1 MEIVCP
7 TGAPVRKGRSI
18 FLGIGCCRGYAL
30 FGGSGRC
37 VPTKP
42 GELAAGGMME
52 DNDDDDAKLQEE
64 IQAELDKISISS
76 LEKDDVDSD
85 SKSETQSD
93 DSDTDVD
100 ELPES
105 VLHCIDVIKNKSKT
119 VEELILQD
127 LEDPDVLSY
136 SYGTV
141 SNNHVDLKIELSTED
156 KANPEQLMKMLSEI
170 EKEEFLRNKTHRG
183 SPDSVPEPDPHDSPV
198 NEHVLPEDADIEF
211 GYCEVEERCKQS
223 FEAWQDKQKEL
234 EDQEKE
240 TLKAQRERE
249 EKQFQEEEEKRHCWM
264 KQFEVEK
271 KKLENIQKQEQDKM
285 NDELHREEKMWK
297 EKFKQHEEFIR
308 NLHLQMEEERIR
320 FRDLQEKE
328 KMRLL
333 KLQHNAAIKIQAKYK
348 AFVAYQKYGPI
359 IKEQI
364 EIKKRKAQEWKEKE
378 AKIRQ
383 MEEEKRKRLEEEQR
397 IEEEIKKQKQ
407 EERKR
412 REKEYED
419 KKNLVRREK
428 EQLLNKEKL
437 RLREEARKQ
446 QIVSRALKKGEGN
459 AKHLTVEETTEN
471 KDDIAKKRGN
481 EKSEKL
487 EGDPLWL
494 VEELSNREN
503 VDRQLVF
510 RQSIQ
515 VQLKESISN
524 QAILAEFKMEE
535 KNENLGKQQ
544 CSQKLVKQERK
555 LENIDQKNELEN
567 PDLKENVTEQFQLQ
581 ELKSQ
586 TQKEELM
593 KPAITENVRQ
603 ETQIIILGHNQEIIG
618 EKNNEAQK
626 VTKDNQHDKIQ
637 KVEKEEREQNGTL
650 YKENNISVMSMKQ
663 KLLPLKLENSEDI
676 HKNVILQ
683 EKERDLKSK
692 ETQENS
698 KDNAL
703 NTDVIFN
710 VSDAT
715 IKVEGKINKQNYI
728 LGRQSPC
735 EDLGGCNAKNSL
747 IFKEVNSV
755 KSQMKEIPEEG
766 HENRTECEIILTCS
780 VPEPALLSS
789 IEEKRL
795 AWMKSFKPWFEIF
808 KQSQQKKIVKRK
820 RLVKCPANTMPPLN
834 TLEILRCGP
843 WNTLQQVTTV
853 TFQDLP
859 GCSLS
864 TLAECANLQFLS
876 LQRCGLTS
884 LHNLSNCKKL
894 KYIDAQEN
902 HIETI
907 SCENLADLCVVL
919 LSKNQLT
926 SFHGLDG
933 CTNIQNLELSHNKI
947 TRIGGLESL
956 KNLQRL
962 IVDHNQLI
970 STRGLCDTPTIIHL
984 DCSYNHLTEVEGIEN
999 CGLLQILKLQGNYL
1013 SELPSLE
1020 NHVLLRELHLD
1031 DNSISTVEAF
1041 SSYWL
1046 PLLQNLTLSQN
1057 SLTKI
1062 IPLFHFISLEKLDVS
1077 NNCLSDLTS
1086 TIKWFDACYS
1096 LRELSLTGNPLLQ
1109 EINSRHSLLKMLPA
1123 LRILNGE
1130 MLNSYLE
1137 SPTEEHCQ
1145 LELGHFLVLC
1155 QSQIRELNLLTEN
1168 YITGKGNIL
1177 TLDAAENLCHY
1188 FKKLMALS
1196 NEYRYAHEHGDVSIT
1211 KKDESEAQQNH
1222 LAPTNS
1228 DGILQSRILH
1238 SYANEQK
1245 PDSPDISEK
1254 QVDSGPSHFPSTNLS
1269 LCEDTKKRNQEKV
1282 EGQKREDSKA
1292 GSIPTKRIPSM
1303 EGVMTRSLLRNNKN
1317 IENHEK
1323 MYYNFLWHK
1332 NSVSMAAMV
1341 IQAYWRGYVVRKQ
1354 IHLSTR
1360 LNTAAPGPLTTQA
1373 NSCIENQPISR
1384 KVKRENTVNIQEQR
1398 EKAAILIQ
1406 AVCKGFLLR
1415 KKLTT
1420 ALEAIKNEESE
1431 EEYEE
1436 IDLEDFTFNEAAL
1449 EKEWLAL
1456 DSARFP
1462 SQTLLLPNQLHWPKL
1477 SGTLKCD
1484 ETSLNLPSHPAQAW
1498 LCNEKENLFSSEYT
1512 QFTSRSENRTLS
1524 WTSESK
1530 TDRKSLLKSEKEEKI
1545 SEEWGFKDISTAQQ
1559 MLKRAQKMKSK
1570 KLRKTLDP
1578 TMRLALFKNSEKKVS
1593 DTKLSKKS
1601 QPRRDGYFEGKE
1613 EEFICKD
1620 TTANEKLERSKEYT
1634 YQWLHTQVGV
1644 HETTSSRNMKCNH
1657 FLPELDPDV
1666 LNGGRVQLVKEDY
1679 VNRRRMANMESRK
1692 KEPTRH
1698 EIFSVFPEIS
1708 REESTLTNDRSKT
1721 CKQRRHRFRPSF
1733 HDQWKRFVCEERKKE
1748 SSTQTLSGI
1757 FKWSCFCH

>member
-1 MEIVCP
+1 
-7 TGAPVRKGRSI
+7 
-18 FLGIGCCRGYAL
+18 
-30 FGGSGRC
+30 
-37 VPTKP
+37 
-42 GELAAGGMME
+42 ME

-127 LEDPDVLSY
+127 LEDPDVLSKYSY

-141 SNNHVDLKIELSTED
+141 SNNHVHLKIELSTED
-156 KANPEQLMKMLSEI
+156 KANPEQLMKVYVQHLTESLI
-170 EKEEFLRNKTHRG
+170 LRIIILLLFMNT
-183 SPDSVPEPDPHDSPV
+183 DDT
-198 NEHVLPEDADIEF
+198 DIEF

-320 FRDLQEKE
+320 FRDLQEKQ
-328 KMRLL
+328 KMHLL

-359 IKEQI
+359 IKERI

-419 KKNLVRREK
+419 KKNLVRGEK

-446 QIVSRALKKGEGN
+446 QIVSRALKKGECN

-503 VDRQLVF
+503 ADRQLVF
-510 RQSIQ
+510 KQSIQ

-555 LENIDQKNELEN
+555 LENIDKKNELEN

-593 KPAITENVRQ
+593 KPAINENVRQ

-618 EKNNEAQK
+618 EKNNEAQT
-626 VTKDNQHDKIQ
+626 VTKDNQHNKIQ

-650 YKENNISVMSMKQ
+650 YKENNISVI
-663 KLLPLKLENSEDI
+663 NSEDI
-676 HKNVILQ
+676 CKNVILQ

-766 HENRTECEIILTCS
+766 HENRAECEIILTCS
-780 VPEPALLSS
+780 VPEPAILSS

-808 KQSQQKKIVKRK
+808 KESQQKKIVKRK

-907 SCENLADLCVVL
+907 SCENLADLCVVR

-933 CTNIQNLELSHNKI
+933 CTNIQSLELSHNKI

-970 STRGLCDTPTIIHL
+970 STRGLCDTPTIIYL

-1020 NHVLLRELHLD
+1020 NHVLLRELHLN

-1109 EINSRHSLLKMLPA
+1109 EINWRHSLLKMLPA

-1145 LELGHFLVLC
+1145 LEFGHFLVLC

-1188 FKKLMALS
+1188 FKKLMTLS

-1228 DGILQSRILH
+1228 DGILQSRVLH

-1254 QVDSGPSHFPSTNLS
+1254 QVDSGPSRFPSTNLS
-1269 LCEDTKKRNQEKV
+1269 LCEDTEKRNQEKV

-1323 MYYNFLWHK
+1323 I
-1332 NSVSMAAMV
+1332 MAAMV
-1341 IQAYWRGYVVRKQ
+1341 IQ
-1354 IHLSTR
+1354 IHLSAR
-1360 LNTAAPGPLTTQA
+1360 LNTAAPGPLTIQA

-1601 QPRRDGYFEGKE
+1601 QPRRDGYFEVKHIGSKE

-1666 LNGGRVQLVKEDY
+1666 LNGGRVQLVARL
-1679 VNRRRMANMESRK
+1679 V
-1692 KEPTRH
+1692 
-1698 EIFSVFPEIS
+1698 S
-1708 REESTLTNDRSKT
+1708 REDTDLDLLSMTSGSALSVKREKKNQAHRHSAGSSSKLW
-1721 CKQRRHRFRPSF
+1721 FPS
-1733 HDQWKRFVCEERKKE
+1733 E
-1748 SSTQTLSGI
+1748 LI
-1757 FKWSCFCH
+1757 

>member
-1 MEIVCP
+1 
-7 TGAPVRKGRSI
+7 
-18 FLGIGCCRGYAL
+18 
-30 FGGSGRC
+30 
-37 VPTKP
+37 
-42 GELAAGGMME
+42 MME

-271 KKLENIQKQEQDKM
+271 KKLENIQK
-285 NDELHREEKMWK
+285 
-297 EKFKQHEEFIR
+297 EFIR

-1323 MYYNFLWHK
+1323 I
-1332 NSVSMAAMV
+1332 MAAMV

-1436 IDLEDFTFNEAAL
+1436 IDLEDFTFNE
-1449 EKEWLAL
+1449 
-1456 DSARFP
+1456 
-1462 SQTLLLPNQLHWPKL
+1462 L

-1666 LNGGRVQLVKEDY
+1666 LNGGRVQLVARLVSREDTDLDLLSMTSGSALS
-1679 VNRRRMANMESRK
+1679 VKREKKNQAHRHSAGSSSCSIKGTLAPKITNTRPSK
-1692 KEPTRH
+1692 KER
-1698 EIFSVFPEIS
+1698 IS
-1708 REESTLTNDRSKT
+1708 
-1721 CKQRRHRFRPSF
+1721 FRDNPV
-1733 HDQWKRFVCEERKKE
+1733 Q
-1748 SSTQTLSGI
+1748 LSGGWGSG
-1757 FKWSCFCH
+1757 KKKAKTSH